1 MVESRDGRSIYQL
14 CSVTFFLRESALLPF
29 VFLEFFFLAV
39 FVSDVPFDFVSS
51 KYVASS
57 L

>member
-1 MVESRDGRSIYQL
+1 MAEASINSAL
-14 CSVTFFLRESALLPF
+14 LPFFLRESALLPF